1 MIDCAVAGGVVFAKD
16 ATLTMTAGGDAHVLE
31 RCRPLLETMG
41 SEVIHCG
48 AVGTGHAMKALNN
61 FINANALITA
71 FEALSLGKRFGLD
84 TETML
89 QSMTAAATG
98 RNNPIEK
105 KVKPHVADSSFTT
118 GMALAF
124 LAKDVR
130 IVAEMADTLES
141 FAPIAKQCSALWTE
155 AAERFGATSDQI
167 EVARLWLKDT

>member
-1 MIDCAVAGGVVFAKD
+1 
-16 ATLTMTAGGDAHVLE
+16 
-31 RCRPLLETMG
+31 MG

-48 AVGTGHAMKALNN
+48 TVGTGHAMKALNN

-105 KVKPHVADSSFTT
+105 KSSH
-118 GMALAF
+118 AWP
-124 LAKDVR
+124 
-130 IVAEMADTLES
+130 IVASLLAWCWRFWLRTYVSLPRWLTPWRVLRPLQNNV
-141 FAPIAKQCSALWTE
+141 APCGRKPPSVLARQ
-155 AAERFGATSDQI
+155 ATKS
-167 EVARLWLKDT
+167 K